1 MTLIKWKNNLTNPAT
16 TNTFSDFFNDF
27 FNDSLMSRDYFKSV
41 PAVNISERA
50 NDYFIEMAAPGFA
63 KEDFKLNVDN
73 DVLTIS
79 AEKKNEKKDETSRY
93 TRKEFQ
99 YSSFS
104 RTFTMPEHVEA
115 DKIGAAYT
123 DGVLS
128 LTLPKKEEA
137 KVKPVREIKIS

>member
-1 MTLIKWKNNLTNPAT
+1 
-16 TNTFSDFFNDF
+16 
-27 FNDSLMSRDYFKSV
+27 MSRDYFKSV
-41 PAVNISERA
+41 PAVNISERP

>member
-1 MTLIKWKNNLTNPAT
+1 MTLIKSKNNLTNPAT
-16 TNTFSDFFNDF
+16 QNTFSDFFNDF

-41 PAVNISERA
+41 PAVNISERS
-50 NDYFIEMAAPGFA
+50 NDYLIEMAAPGFA
-63 KEDFKLNVDN
+63 KDDFKVNVEN
-73 DVLTIS
+73 DILTIS
-79 AEKKNEKKDETSRY
+79 AEKKNEKMDENSRF

-115 DKIGAAYT
+115 EKIGAEYK
-123 DGVLS
+123 DGVLA
-128 LTLPKKEEA
+128 LMLPKKEEA